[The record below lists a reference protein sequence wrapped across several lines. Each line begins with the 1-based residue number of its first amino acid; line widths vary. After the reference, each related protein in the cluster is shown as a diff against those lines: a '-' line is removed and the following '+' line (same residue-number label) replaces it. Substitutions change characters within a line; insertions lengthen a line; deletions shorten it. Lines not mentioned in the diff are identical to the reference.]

1 MNKSLNNDTE
11 CIMAAL
17 QKRNE
22 IYYIVF
28 SKRIDG
34 DLYQKKFS
42 LRTKRKRE
50 AKKRKLEYED
60 LYMEGKINPFQGW
73 SPKKHEQQKEKLKSQ
88 PNAITLKELTDVF
101 IKNRSQANQ
110 VTKKNYRRHLEML
123 MDEIGETL
131 PVTMITEDDIRDF
144 CFKEHLANATKRS
157 YLRHIKVFFRWL
169 KEKDYV
175 KNDVTANIEKPKKE
189 AKISDKTIS
198 ESELLEVF
206 KKYREDIWEKKE
218 KGQITTK
225 SQSRVWF
232 RPVVMTAF
240 YAGLRVKEIVNLKW
254 KNIDF
259 KNQQLTVTGTKSG
272 DERTI
277 PIRSKLF
284 SILKAWHRYHGY
296 PKKGLV
302 FASQKAYVENIKM
315 SKLNISRVFK
325 SYVKEADLKDTINFH
340 GLRHSCGTELMR
352 MGFDINETAKILGHK
367 SLDVTRRYEHLT
379 QTDLS
384 DKMQRLEEK
393 Q

>member
-1 MNKSLNNDTE
+1 
-11 CIMAAL
+11 MATL
-17 QKRNE
+17 QKRNK

-34 DLYQKKFS
+34 KLYQKKFS
-42 LRTKRKRE
+42 LGTKRKTE
-50 AKKRKLEYED
+50 AMKKKLEYQE
-60 LYMEGKINPFQGW
+60 LFREGKINPFQGW
-73 SPKKHEQQKEKLKSQ
+73 TPKKHQQQKRKGRAQ
-88 PNAITLKELTDVF
+88 ANVITLNQLTDVF
-101 IKNRSQANQ
+101 IDHSTQAND
-110 VTKKNYRRHLEML
+110 VTKKNYRRHLKML
-123 MDEIGETL
+123 MDVIGETI
-131 PVTMITEDDIRDF
+131 PVTMITEKDIRDF
-144 CFKEHLANATKRS
+144 CFQKHLANATKRS

-169 KEKDYV
+169 KENNYV
-175 KNDVTANIEKPKKE
+175 NVDVTSNIAKPKKE

-198 ESELLEVF
+198 ESELQEVF
-206 KKYREDIWEKKE
+206 KKYREDINEKKK
-218 KGQITTK
+218 KGHISTTN
-225 SQSRVWF
+225 QSRVWF

-240 YAGLRVKEIVNLKW
+240 YAGLRVKEIVNLQW
-254 KNIDF
+254 KNINF
-259 KNQQLTVTGTKSG
+259 TNKQITVTSTKSG

-277 PIRSKLF
+277 PIRAKLWH
-284 SILKAWHRYHGY
+284 ILKAWHRYHNF

-302 FASQKAYVENIKM
+302 FASPKGYTKNITM

-325 SYVKEADLKDTINFH
+325 SYVKAADLKGTINFH

-393 Q
+393 